1 MYQFFYLRQSDKNPK
16 MGTIYRAVYDD
27 RTAVLRKSLKITI
40 PGSLWD
46 DKNQRV
52 KECVDCDYQLF
63 NHHLN
68 DLELEFLQSNNNVQK
83 FNKDCFLSFAEHL
96 IATEYT
102 NEETK
107 KKYSTI
113 LNSLRTY
120 IDEILKSKTL
130 PIDELRKI
138 DFIKKYAKWLEQRR
152 YKKRIDE
159 KVKKNKTIFNYISV
173 IKTFVTR
180 YNEIHPEL
188 DEIKTVHYLAQV
200 GKIEKVESK
209 MLFAHEIN
217 SIINY
222 KPSDNAKRD
231 KTIDAKYHFLFQFFT
246 SGLRV
251 SDLLLLNFK
260 HFRNG
265 RVEFVAKKN
274 GEKISL
280 PFGYKSCKVLSNL
293 FPTEYE
299 IAINENTLGNLTLSS
314 DEIEAL
320 IMIKSKKEL
329 GLLTI
334 EDIQKM
340 IEYLKHDKTV
350 DHLDRINI
358 LTTVARRIE
367 QNVAVT
373 FCSIMGSKP
382 SGLVFNY
389 LNFEDFKNLKV
400 MDKRDLNK
408 QQNYLFQKARC
419 AYNRRLKRIAIDL
432 GISNLSSHVS
442 RHSFA
447 YYMLDSGASIE
458 EICHALGHSSIDI
471 TQKYIKQ
478 FPSKFSD
485 KAIDRFS
492 NRFQLS

>member
-1 MYQFFYLRQSDKNPK
+1 
-16 MGTIYRAVYDD
+16 MGTIYHAVFDD
-27 RTAVLRKSLKITI
+27 RTPVLRKSLKITI

-46 DKNQRV
+46 DNNQRV
-52 KECVDCDYQLF
+52 RESTTWDYKLF
-63 NHHLN
+63 NHRLN
-68 DLELEFLQSNNNVQK
+68 ELEVEFLQSNNKAQK
-83 FNKDCFLSFAEHL
+83 PNKDCFISFAEDL
-96 IATEYT
+96 IENEYS

-120 IDEILKSKTL
+120 SNQIIKSKTL

-138 DFIKKYAKWLEQRR
+138 DFIKNYAKWLEQRR
-152 YKKRIDE
+152 YSKRIDE

-180 YNEIHPEL
+180 YNELHPEF

-200 GKIEKVESK
+200 GKIEKVEAR
-209 MLFAHEIN
+209 MLFAHEIDAIITYQP
-217 SIINY
+217 SI
-222 KPSDNAKRD
+222 KVKRD

-260 HFRNG
+260 NFRNG
-265 RVEFVAKKN
+265 RIEFVAKKN

-293 FPTEYE
+293 FPLEYE
-299 IAINENTLGNLTLSS
+299 MATNENNLGNLTLGP
-314 DEIEAL
+314 DEIEYL

-329 GLLTI
+329 GSLTI
-334 EDIQKM
+334 DDIHNL
-340 IEYLKHDKTV
+340 IEYLKHDKKD
-350 DHLDRINI
+350 DHTDRIKI
-358 LTTVARRIE
+358 LRSVALRIE
-367 QNVAVT
+367 QNVANT
-373 FCSIMGSKP
+373 FCKIMGSKP
-382 SGLVFNY
+382 SGLVFDY
-389 LNFEDFKNLKV
+389 LNFEDFRDITV

-408 QQNYLFQKARC
+408 QQYYLLHKARC
-419 AYNRRLKRIAIDL
+419 AYNSRLKRIADDL
-432 GISNLSSHVS
+432 GITNLSSHVS

-458 EICHALGHSSIDI
+458 EICHALGHSSIEI
-471 TQKYIKQ
+471 TQKYIRQ

-485 KAIDRFS
+485 KAVDRFS
-492 NRFQLS
+492 SLFQLT